1 MIQTITLGGK
11 NLADFGV
18 VVSGEGTYDAPERSV
33 TEEVVPGRNGTLLI
47 DNGRFENVVV
57 TYPAAIVQNFQRNME
72 GLRNYIQSVKGYIRL
87 EDSYHPDVFYLAMPT
102 GGISVKTSG
111 YMNREG
117 QFDLEFTR
125 KPQRFLKSGENVIRM
140 TATGNVY
147 NPTAFDA
154 LPLVRIW
161 GNGTV
166 LFGGTSVTWSGPS
179 IYVDIDCDIQ
189 DAYYMGSNMNQYIQL
204 SGYDFPKLEPGETQ
218 ITIGEG
224 VTSVEI
230 TPRWWIL

>member
-1 MIQTITLGGK
+1 MIQTITFGGK

-33 TEEVVPGRNGTLLI
+33 TEEIVPGRNGTLLI
-47 DNGRFENVVV
+47 DNGRFENVIV
-57 TYPAAIVQNFQRNME
+57 TYPAAIVQDFPRNME
-72 GLRNYIQSVKGYIRL
+72 GLRSFLQSIKGYARL
-87 EDSYHPDVFYLAMPT
+87 EDSYHPDVYYLAMPT

-125 KPQRFLKSGENVIRM
+125 KPQRFLKSGEGAISL
-140 TATGNVY
+140 TSTGYIY
-147 NPTAFDA
+147 NPTLFDA
-154 LPLVRIW
+154 LPMIRIY
-161 GNGTV
+161 GNG
-166 LFGGTSVTWSGPS
+166 SVTIGSNTVAWSGPS
-179 IYVDIDCDIQ
+179 SYVDLDCDIQ

-204 SGYDFPKLEPGETQ
+204 SGYDFPKLEPGQTQ
-218 ITIGEG
+218 ITLGEG
-224 VTSVEI
+224 VTRVDI